1 MEIINKYKG
10 NILYYVILLLIV
22 IVSFSMYSYLYYPL
36 LNSDDALIVLMA
48 HYFQFPKD
56 IFYWGQSRGG
66 ALIPIISQIFIR
78 FGGIKAI
85 TAVSISNYIILL
97 IGFFCFSSLFKSKN
111 TKILFAIIW
120 FLPFQRFVDILRFYI
135 GIEYC
140 IISVAIYFINKIWN
154 KDCSSLKSQITLMF
168 IILIFIISIWVLY
181 NAIFSIIILLFVL
194 WFYRDKKKKHYT
206 VLIYTLIGIII
217 SYFSLKYIYS
227 FNMATCNECNKINN
241 LNDIIKAISILF
253 NAYLSVLLFTT
264 KEYLV
269 SIYSWSVLLFLIC
282 LVFFLVKTSA
292 WKIIIKDKWI
302 MFFLL
307 DFIAFYGIYL
317 FSRWVLLN
325 GMGRWY
331 YVANYISL
339 SIAVLLIIDRL
350 KAVKVIKYFRFA
362 LIFIVIIGAIS
373 PIYTMYNSNPTKL
386 TPKEKVVAEFETLGN
401 VTIIAE
407 WWNAYIS
414 SVSNPDKIK
423 AIPHQNDWGYTR
435 NIALVNQAMQRDTI
449 YLNRDMWMN
458 SFPDTI
464 NEFGYT
470 LKKDGKEFILGDSH
484 LCKYKKMLSTKDN
497 NIK

>member
-1 MEIINKYKG
+1 
-10 NILYYVILLLIV
+10 
-22 IVSFSMYSYLYYPL
+22 
-36 LNSDDALIVLMA
+36 
-48 HYFQFPKD
+48 
-56 IFYWGQSRGG
+56 
-66 ALIPIISQIFIR
+66 
-78 FGGIKAI
+78 
-85 TAVSISNYIILL
+85 
-97 IGFFCFSSLFKSKN
+97 
-111 TKILFAIIW
+111 
-120 FLPFQRFVDILRFYI
+120 
-135 GIEYC
+135 
-140 IISVAIYFINKIWN
+140 
-154 KDCSSLKSQITLMF
+154 
-168 IILIFIISIWVLY
+168 
-181 NAIFSIIILLFVL
+181 
-194 WFYRDKKKKHYT
+194 
-206 VLIYTLIGIII
+206 
-217 SYFSLKYIYS
+217 
-227 FNMATCNECNKINN
+227 MATCNECNKINN

-253 NAYLSVLLFTT
+253 YAYLSVLLFTT

-362 LIFIVIIGAIS
+362 LICIVIIGAIS

-386 TPKEKVVAEFETLGN
+386 KPKEKVVAEFETLGN